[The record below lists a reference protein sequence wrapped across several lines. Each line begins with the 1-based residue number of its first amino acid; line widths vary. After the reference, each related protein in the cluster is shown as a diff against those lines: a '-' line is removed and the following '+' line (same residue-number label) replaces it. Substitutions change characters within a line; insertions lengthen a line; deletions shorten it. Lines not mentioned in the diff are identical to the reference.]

1 MHYPGGFERYGI
13 DRCAMN
19 ILFTDCMTV
28 YNYHRDKDTGE
39 ESWRRTVIRGIQWRH
54 GKKGIAI
61 TAGEVTA
68 GNVES
73 ITIDCEHEY
82 GNKPYVDVATYSR
95 LPELERTDYWT
106 LNDLEGQD
114 VLVCGVVEQ
123 EINEE
128 YRIKNLLLDHTYAG
142 IVVSISDNRNRPRL
156 KHMRV
161 EVKR

>member
-1 MHYPGGFERYGI
+1 
-13 DRCAMN
+13 MN
-19 ILFTDCMTV
+19 VLFTDCMTV
-28 YNYHRDKDTGE
+28 YNYHRDKDTGKE
-39 ESWRRTVIRGIQWRH
+39 TWQRTVIHGVQWRH
-54 GKKGIAI
+54 GKRGIAI

-73 ITIDCEHEY
+73 ITVDCEHTY
-82 GNKPYVDVATYSR
+82 GNKPYADPAAYSR
-95 LPELERTDYWT
+95 LSEQERAVRWT

-114 VLVCGVVEQ
+114 VLVYGKTEQ

-128 YRIKNLLLDHTYAG
+128 YRIKNLLQDHTYAG
-142 IVVSISDNRNRPRL
+142 IVVSVSDNRNRPRL